1 MKKRVLIVDDTLS
14 WVKFNQNLFDS
25 FFPRMF
31 EVMAAQSA
39 WEARMVAVD
48 NLEMPFDLILTDLQ
62 MDNFGD
68 DLLAGEWL
76 IEQIQAL
83 KEYYNTKII
92 IISGMPNIKTIAEK
106 YNVAYISKPRLVSNN
121 NALKMV
127 LETFFPYLRI
137 ISKNTIL

>member
-14 WVKFNQNLFDS
+14 WVKFNQNLIES

-31 EVMAAQSA
+31 EITVAQSA
-39 WEARMVAVD
+39 WEARMAAVD

-68 DLLAGEWL
+68 DTLAGEWL
-76 IEQIQAL
+76 IEQIQAFR
-83 KEYYNTKII
+83 EYSNTKII